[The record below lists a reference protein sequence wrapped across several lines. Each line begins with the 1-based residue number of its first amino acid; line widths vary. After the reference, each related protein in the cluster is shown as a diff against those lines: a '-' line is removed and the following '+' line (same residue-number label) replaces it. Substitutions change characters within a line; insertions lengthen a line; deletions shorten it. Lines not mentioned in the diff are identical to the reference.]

1 MKAERQ
7 LEIIIYL
14 LNHNSAT
21 AKQLSEKFEVS
32 VRTIVR
38 DMESISLAGVP
49 IVSSSGCNGGYS
61 IYEGYR
67 LQNQFVKKD
76 DFSLIVM
83 ALKSLSTG
91 YKNQKLESI
100 TEKYLSLGKDIRQ
113 NVILDY
119 SVSSEN
125 MAVQSFNKLLETAI
139 QTSHIAEF
147 EYRNVNGYVSQKRV
161 HPLVL
166 RFQWYAWYL
175 FAFDTAK
182 NDYRTYKIARIQS
195 LRITDTKFENNYDV
209 KNLVAEHDKNYGET
223 CEKIDVWCQKEYIS
237 VIREYFPD
245 AESEPFDNDGYII
258 HIYVPAR
265 ERLWKALLLS
275 LGDTVKVI
283 DPQKYRLELIETA
296 KKFILSNEEL

>member
-21 AKQLSEKFEVS
+21 ARELSEKFEVS

-49 IVSSSGCNGGYS
+49 IVSNIGCNGGYS

-67 LQNQFVKKD
+67 LQNQFVRKD

-91 YKNQKLESI
+91 YKNEKLESI
-100 TEKYLSLGKDIRQ
+100 IEKYLSLNKDEKQ

-125 MAVQSFNKLLETAI
+125 TSVQLFNKQLEAAI

-147 EYRNVNGYVSQKRV
+147 EYRNINGYVSQKRV

-175 FAFDTAK
+175 FAFD
-182 NDYRTYKIARIQS
+182 I
-195 LRITDTKFENNYDV
+195 
-209 KNLVAEHDKNYGET
+209 
-223 CEKIDVWCQKEYIS
+223 
-237 VIREYFPD
+237 
-245 AESEPFDNDGYII
+245 
-258 HIYVPAR
+258 
-265 ERLWKALLLS
+265 
-275 LGDTVKVI
+275 
-283 DPQKYRLELIETA
+283 A
-296 KKFILSNEEL
+296 KKRLSYIQNSKNPKSPYNRYSI